1 MTTPLSRAR
10 TTLRAIH
17 RFKAGLR
24 HDMEAGVPGTEE
36 AIAEVTSHAGGHGE
50 MPMLALPVLN

>member
-1 MTTPLSRAR
+1 MTTPISRAR

-24 HDMEAGVPGTEE
+24 RDIEAGVPGAQE
-36 AIAEVTSHAGGHGE
+36 AAAEVNVSQSSAPDRRSVSPG
-50 MPMLALPVLN
+50 MV

>member
-24 HDMEAGVPGTEE
+24 HDIEAGVPGAEE
-36 AIAEVTSHAGGHGE
+36 VIAEVTSHIGGVE
-50 MPMLALPVLN
+50 ECLCRRC